1 VASEARGFDDRAA
14 TEATLRAS
22 DERFRGLF
30 EQAPSPK
37 HLFAP
42 DGRSVRVNRAYTA
55 LWGLTEEDLAGLN
68 VFDSALVARKGLLPY
83 LRRAFD
89 GEPTVVPPM
98 AYTPEEVPGIAGG
111 RPHWLRV
118 FINPI
123 RDGAGAIRE
132 VLVHVEDVTDQQE
145 AQAALRERE
154 GLYRD
159 IFEATG
165 DGLYIRDVAGR
176 IVEANP
182 AFCAMHGYASE
193 ELIGRPV
200 VGMVHPDHRVDLEP
214 HSYTATMVDGPPAT
228 ERRLH
233 LRRDGAPFPVEARD
247 RAVTYRGQPHLLG
260 LVRDISERVRAY
272 ESLEAR
278 VAERTREL
286 SALLQ
291 VARDMA
297 ATLDRGT
304 LLGTILD
311 GLKELIG
318 YSAAS
323 ILTLEGDA
331 LVQVDRR
338 GPDPGRAAIGVRF
351 PLDLAGAVWGRLAAG
366 EPVLIRDVRG
376 DDTPEARDYRAAI
389 GAATLRSATY
399 LHSWLAVPL
408 LVRDRAIGLLAL
420 MYGEPDHYTPR
431 DVELA
436 TAFAGQAAVAI
447 ENARLYARARELA
460 TLAERQ
466 RLARELHDAVTQTL
480 FSASIT
486 AEVLPRL
493 LDRDPDAARR
503 GAEDLRQLTRGALA
517 EMRTLLV
524 ELRPAALTEA
534 PLGDL
539 LRQLVEALEG
549 RKRLAATLTVTGR
562 RPLPPQVQVALYRIA
577 QEALHNAAKHA
588 RASNVAVAL
597 RRDDAGATL
606 RIADDGRGFDP
617 LRVGGDHFGLGIMRE
632 RAAAVGARL
641 AIASQPDEGTTI
653 TAEWRDPGP
662 EG

>member
-1 VASEARGFDDRAA
+1 
-14 TEATLRAS
+14 
-22 DERFRGLF
+22 
-30 EQAPSPK
+30 
-37 HLFAP
+37 
-42 DGRSVRVNRAYTA
+42 
-55 LWGLTEEDLAGLN
+55 
-68 VFDSALVARKGLLPY
+68 
-83 LRRAFD
+83 
-89 GEPTVVPPM
+89 
-98 AYTPEEVPGIAGG
+98 
-111 RPHWLRV
+111 
-118 FINPI
+118 
-123 RDGAGAIRE
+123 
-132 VLVHVEDVTDQQE
+132 
-145 AQAALRERE
+145 
-154 GLYRD
+154 
-159 IFEATG
+159 
-165 DGLYIRDVAGR
+165 
-176 IVEANP
+176 
-182 AFCAMHGYASE
+182 
-193 ELIGRPV
+193 
-200 VGMVHPDHRVDLEP
+200 
-214 HSYTATMVDGPPAT
+214 
-228 ERRLH
+228 
-233 LRRDGAPFPVEARD
+233 
-247 RAVTYRGQPHLLG
+247 
-260 LVRDISERVRAY
+260 
-272 ESLEAR
+272 
-278 VAERTREL
+278 
-286 SALLQ
+286 
-291 VARDMA
+291 
-297 ATLDRGT
+297 
-304 LLGTILD
+304 
-311 GLKELIG
+311 
-318 YSAAS
+318 
-323 ILTLEGDA
+323 
-331 LVQVDRR
+331 VQVDRR

-617 LRVGGDHFGLGIMRE
+617 LRVGGDHFGLGSCASAPR
-632 RAAAVGARL
+632 RSARGWRSPANPTKGPRSRPSGATPARRDRRWRRRRRRGRRSASWWWTTTTWSGAAWRRCCRSTTTSNWRARPPTARRRSAAAP
-641 AIASQPDEGTTI
+641 SC
-653 TAEWRDPGP
+653 GP
-662 EG
+662 TWS